1 MTGEMKRRNNGATR
15 EKKSKVMKE
24 PRCVWKI
31 LEIFQCVDM
40 FARFKLHAA
49 TFIFLFVFVSCLWSL
64 IDVGFSTAFEA
75 EMQLTLD
82 PYFRFCRFLGSNGIS
97 WSCSRWDWVPGS
109 PWIAP
114 RLCSGNVGIHRLQC
128 FTTLFFIGGAAHRLV
143 LLMSQSKSTGMM
155 FWELICGRARCTLCC
170 QTCQRLGLTRRYF
183 LYIHPSIYIFSCV
196 KVTLEV
202 YVERSVRQCVYI

>member
-1 MTGEMKRRNNGATR
+1 MKRRNHGAIR
-15 EKKSKVMKE
+15 GKKSKVMKE

-49 TFIFLFVFVSCLWSL
+49 TFIFLFVFALCLWSL
-64 IDVGFSTAFEA
+64 IDVGFSSAFEA

-128 FTTLFFIGGAAHRLV
+128 LTTLFFIGGAAHRLV
-143 LLMSQSKSTGMM
+143 LLMSQWQSKSTGMM

-170 QTCQRLGLTRRYF
+170 QTCQRLGLTHRYF
-183 LYIHPSIYIFSCV
+183 L
-196 KVTLEV
+196 
-202 YVERSVRQCVYI
+202 